1 MTIGIAAY
9 GPNAGLAVLRAL
21 AAVEKVAT
29 GSIGGYAVFAAID
42 AEDVLH
48 RAETQRGGTATLFVD
63 GETTGAAPPDAV
75 AAART
80 AGLMSSGPDRPPPLD
95 QFAPAVAGV
104 GLVTG
109 HRLPNAAGVSG
120 RPLNLD
126 ILERL
131 AAGPNA
137 RAAVDT
143 VLDVNTEADAGV
155 IAVDAHGRIYA
166 RNSARVSRR
175 PDIGHARREDPET
188 GAVVEVLHNA
198 IFPIRSL
205 AALAAEIALDTMVPR
220 DRVDGSVIVS
230 AGVAVVP
237 GDDNRVVVDA
247 AGAALHIETTDHRI
261 AQGCHNCAAIYI
273 GARVVHNGH
282 ILGSTLFE
290 PNVVVENG
298 RIVSMSGQ
306 SSMRIDYRKDAS

>member
-1 MTIGIAAY
+1 MTIGIAAH
-9 GPNAGLAVLRAL
+9 GRNAGLAVLRAL

-42 AEDVLH
+42 AEGVLY

-63 GETTGAAPPDAV
+63 GETTGAAPPNAAAV
-75 AAART
+75 ART
-80 AGLMSSGPDRPPPLD
+80 AGLMSSGPDRPTPLD
-95 QFAPAVAGV
+95 QFVPAVPGV

-126 ILERL
+126 ILDRL
-131 AAGPNA
+131 AAEANA

-143 VLDVNTEADAGV
+143 VLDANTEADAGV

-166 RNSARVSRR
+166 RNSARVSQR

-205 AALAAEIALDTMVPR
+205 AALAAEIALDAMVPR

-230 AGVAVVP
+230 AGVEVVP

-247 AGAALHIETTDHRI
+247 AGTVLRVETTDHRVTR
-261 AQGCHNCAAIYI
+261 GHHNCAAIYI
-273 GARVVHNGH
+273 GARVVHDGH
-282 ILGSTLFE
+282 ILGHTLFE
-290 PNVVVENG
+290 PNVVVEDG
-298 RIVSMSGQ
+298 CIVSMSGQ
-306 SSMRIDYRKDAS
+306 SSMCIGYRKNAS